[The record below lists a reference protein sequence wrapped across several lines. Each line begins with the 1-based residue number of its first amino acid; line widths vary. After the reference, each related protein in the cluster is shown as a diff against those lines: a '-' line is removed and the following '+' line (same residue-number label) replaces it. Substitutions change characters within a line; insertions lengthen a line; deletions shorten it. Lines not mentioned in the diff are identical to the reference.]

1 LRVFNMSKISK
12 DEILQQLAKL
22 DVNDLDAF
30 ADFLVRQA
38 SPTDEDGQPLVN
50 DVIIIGHGFC
60 NH

>member
-1 LRVFNMSKISK
+1 MSKISK

>member
-1 LRVFNMSKISK
+1 MTTITK
-12 DEILQQLAKL
+12 DDILAQLAKNG
-22 DVNDLDAF
+22 VTDLDAF

-38 SPTDEDGQPLVN
+38 SPTDDDGQPLVN